1 MLFFL
6 GIMVMFDNNLRQ
18 SFGNLAG
25 AVLYPTLGFGAA
37 YPVITILVAG
47 SITTIISSVV
57 RHMFTDWVKMQRFN
71 KQMAAIRKATMEA
84 LRKGNPGKV
93 QKLREAQVGLQ
104 KEGLDVQFAPMKS
117 MAVTFL
123 LFIVFFT
130 WLANFV
136 YLDVAA
142 AGHVE
147 FAVPWSNTVNLGS
160 FYVLP
165 AWILLYSLLALPI
178 GQIVSRLL
186 RFLSFRKRLAALRA
200 QGAIG

>member
-18 SFGNLAG
+18 SFGSLAG

-47 SITTIISSVV
+47 SITTVISSVV
-57 RHMFTDWVKMQRFN
+57 RHVFTDWVKMQRFN
-71 KQMAAIRKATMEA
+71 KQMASIRKATMEA

-93 QKLREAQVGLQ
+93 QKLRQAQLDLQ

-147 FAVPWSNTVNLGS
+147 FAVPWAPSVNLGS